1 MKVLA
6 FGEILWDIIEGNEH
20 LGGAPFNFAAHVA
33 QCGNNAFIASRVGS
47 DALGRRAFN
56 RSKEHGVDGSL
67 IQWDERYPTGVVD
80 VELKNGQPDYVIRAN
95 AAYDYISADT
105 ILTFLERNHFDV
117 FYFGSLVQRNAVS
130 MQSLYA
136 VLSQSHFKHVFY
148 DVNLRKAGYSEQIV
162 KNSLAV
168 CTILKLNNEE
178 VGTISQILA
187 GSHLPNEEFCKC
199 VRALYPAI
207 GLIIIT
213 AAENGCF
220 IYESALQY
228 IPGTPV
234 DVCDAVG
241 AGDAFSAA
249 FMHIYAASGHAVRAA
264 KIANQVGAFVA
275 TKAGA
280 IPEYSPEIRNLL
292 HINIGSLTDDVE
304 YR

>member
-1 MKVLA
+1 
-6 FGEILWDIIEGNEH
+6 
-20 LGGAPFNFAAHVA
+20 
-33 QCGNNAFIASRVGS
+33 
-47 DALGRRAFN
+47 
-56 RSKEHGVDGSL
+56 
-67 IQWDERYPTGVVD
+67 VD

-105 ILTFLERNHFDV
+105 IVTFLAQNYFDV
-117 FYFGSLVQRNAVS
+117 FYFGSLVQRNTVS

-136 VLSQSHFKHVFY
+136 VLSQNHFKHVFY

-178 VGTISQILA
+178 VGTIAHILT
-187 GSHLPNEEFCKC
+187 GSHLPDGEFCKC

-207 GLIIIT
+207 GLVIIT

-220 IYESALQY
+220 IYESELQY

-249 FMHIYAASGHAVRAA
+249 FMHIYAASGHAVQAA

-280 IPEYSPEIRNLL
+280 IPEYSREIRNLL
-292 HINIGSLTDDVE
+292 SINTRPLTDNVE
-304 YR
+304 HS